1 MWHTA
6 WFKPLGILLGIS
18 FFFLESFGSAR
29 WQAYHPGLFA
39 DTKVVENNTDGV
51 RRRPLRSAR
60 NSTAGTRSP
69 RDRRD
74 TPD

>member
-1 MWHTA
+1 MRRSGVTTEAAPMWHTA

-51 RRRPLRSAR
+51 RSEAATERSKQH
-60 NSTAGTRSP
+60 
-69 RDRRD
+69 
-74 TPD
+74 

>member
-6 WFKPLGILLGIS
+6 WFKPFGILLGIS

-29 WQAYHPGLFA
+29 WQAYHPGLLA

-51 RRRPLRSAR
+51 RPAPTR
-60 NSTAGTRSP
+60 AGSSRV
-69 RDRRD
+69 
-74 TPD
+74 